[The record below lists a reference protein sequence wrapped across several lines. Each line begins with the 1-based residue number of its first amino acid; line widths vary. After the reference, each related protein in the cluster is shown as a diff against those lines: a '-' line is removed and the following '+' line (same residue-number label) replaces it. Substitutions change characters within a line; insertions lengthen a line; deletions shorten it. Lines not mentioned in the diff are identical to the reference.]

1 MKKIKL
7 GIIGCGIAAR
17 ELHLPAL
24 KKLSDSFEITAVCN
38 HTEKKAVEFSKL
50 VGNVPYYLDYKDL
63 LKDKNVEAVDITL
76 PIELNYKTAM
86 DSINADKH
94 VFLEKPLAANLIEA
108 KRLVDV
114 SKRKNV
120 VCFLAENY
128 RYDKLYL
135 EIKKLLERKIIGNV
149 YSVIWNVFNN
159 LSLKNKYAQTK
170 WRQKNKYPG
179 GFVYDGGIHN
189 VAALRLLF
197 GNVKYGYA
205 IKKSI
210 RKEIGTDDTFSFNY
224 EFENGVIGVLNI
236 YFSVNGIYKNE
247 LLIFGD
253 KGTIITT
260 NNEIEIYRENKEV
273 KKIIV
278 ETDGGF
284 ENEFKDF
291 YNAVRKG
298 QKFVNTFEEGYN
310 DVKTLLNAFK
320 SAEKNKIIDFRKI
333 K

>member
-7 GIIGCGIAAR
+7 GIIGCGIAAK

-24 KKLSDSFEITAVCN
+24 KKLYDKFEITAVCN

-76 PIELNYKTAM
+76 PIELNYKTAV
-86 DSINADKH
+86 DSINANKH

-114 SKRKNV
+114 SKKKSV

-128 RYDKLYL
+128 RCDKLYL

-170 WRQKNKYPG
+170 WRQQNKYPG

-189 VAALRLLF
+189 IAALRLLF
-197 GNVKYGYA
+197 GSVKYGYA

-210 RKEIGTDDTFSFNY
+210 RKQIGTDDTFSFNY
-224 EFENGVIGVLNI
+224 EFESGVIGVLNI

-253 KGTIITT
+253 NGTIITT
-260 NNEIEIYRENKEV
+260 NNEIEIYGENKKA

-284 ENEFKDF
+284 ENEFNEF
-291 YNAVRKG
+291 YNAVVKG
-298 QKFVNTFEEGYN
+298 KKFINTFEEGYN

>member
-310 DVKTLLNAFK
+310 DVKTLLNAFQ

>member
-24 KKLSDSFEITAVCN
+24 KKLSDRFEITAVCN

-135 EIKKLLERKIIGNV
+135 EIRKLLERKIIGNV

-284 ENEFKDF
+284 ENEFKGF

-310 DVKTLLNAFK
+310 DVKTLLNAFQ